1 MAFAD
6 LQARLNAS
14 VISRLGDTV
23 VIDGISVKGF
33 FDNAYVQAFDG
44 MGATATALI
53 APSSAC
59 LDTTNTSEVD
69 VNGITYRVRSVQPDG
84 TGITVLLLE
93 LQP

>member
-1 MAFAD
+1 MFAED
-6 LQARLNAS
+6 LS
-14 VISRLGDTV
+14 VFFNVNEFAVLAN
-23 VIDGISVKGF
+23 IDGVPTPVK